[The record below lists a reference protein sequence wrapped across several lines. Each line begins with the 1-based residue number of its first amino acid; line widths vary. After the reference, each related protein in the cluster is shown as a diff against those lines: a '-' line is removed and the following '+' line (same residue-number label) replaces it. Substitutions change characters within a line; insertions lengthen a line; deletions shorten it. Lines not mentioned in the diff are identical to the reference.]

1 MFVFYSLKD
10 RTERAHVE
18 LCELQRA
25 TFLSTNAEQTPKVIS
40 FELQLELLQ
49 KVQILSSEW
58 AVAALL
64 TNVPFVLRPG
74 AKTAVFYL
82 VLFFEKRNVRAGYI
96 CLYGCN

>member
-49 KVQILSSEW
+49 KVQILSSE
-58 AVAALL
+58 
-64 TNVPFVLRPG
+64 
-74 AKTAVFYL
+74 
-82 VLFFEKRNVRAGYI
+82 
-96 CLYGCN
+96 